1 MTAKP
6 SLVSY
11 VTAHLQTFIS
21 LKYTCFTCIMTL
33 MSLKAVPYAQKNSQV
48 NAPSTGIGETHMQVK
63 ALGLITYGDDEL
75 YLFFVFFYSQ
85 MGY

>member
-11 VTAHLQTFIS
+11 VKAHLQTFIN
-21 LKYTCFTCIMTL
+21 LKYTCFTCIMAL
-33 MSLKAVPYAQKNSQV
+33 MTLKAVFHAQKNSQV

-63 ALGLITYGDDEL
+63 ALG
-75 YLFFVFFYSQ
+75 
-85 MGY
+85 